1 MDIILALFATTFFA
15 TLILSLLYVFGADD
29 D

>member
-1 MDIILALFATTFFA
+1 MDIILALFATSFFV